1 MIGVSLIK
9 KLMRYEIVY
18 GSRDIYVIRKIK
30 EDWVRGPQLRID
42 KKLNFLY
49 N

>member
-1 MIGVSLIK
+1 MLYKSLVLLLLCVIRAQYVIGVSLIK

-30 EDWVRGPQLRID
+30 ED
-42 KKLNFLY
+42 
-49 N
+49 